1 QVKYDKDL
9 NTPAHMVG
17 TWETA
22 EGISKEEAVYLFLQN
37 EVLQSNESSISS
49 SVEKQIEEAKSQF
62 KIVDKIKDNKT
73 DTEHFRTVETYNG
86 IPVYGSEQTVTVG
99 EDNQVSTYFGK
110 VTPNLTRSVV
120 STKPDL
126 TEDDALEVVKGDIE
140 KEIGKVKNYDGID
153 SELVLYPEDGNHT
166 LAYFIKASTSK
177 PSPGSFHYFVDA
189 ETGDIIKDYDAVH
202 ELAPTIEDSR
212 DDSFPN
218 ADSDDEDQDNPVPE
232 EPNSSEPVISRG
244 IDIFGNL
251 LTFNSVLDTETN
263 ERYLFDETR
272 ADGVHTFTAFR
283 QPEMGF
289 ILLSA
294 LFGYTGAEVTTES
307 NFFYD
312 PAAVS

>member
-1 QVKYDKDL
+1 
-9 NTPAHMVG
+9 
-17 TWETA
+17 
-22 EGISKEEAVYLFLQN
+22 
-37 EVLQSNESSISS
+37 
-49 SVEKQIEEAKSQF
+49 
-62 KIVDKIKDNKT
+62 
-73 DTEHFRTVETYNG
+73 
-86 IPVYGSEQTVTVG
+86 YGSEQTVSVDQ
-99 EDNQVSTYFGK
+99 DNQVTTYFGK
-110 VTPNLTRSVV
+110 VTSNLSKSVLSTDPNLT
-120 STKPDL
+120 D
-126 TEDDALEVVKGDIE
+126 DDALEIVKKDIE

-153 SELVLYPEDGNHT
+153 SELVLYPEDGSHT

-177 PSPGSFHYFVDA
+177 PAPGYFHYFVDA
-189 ETGDIIKDYDAVH
+189 KTGDIINDFDTFH
-202 ELAPTIEDSR
+202 EIAPTLEDSR

-218 ADSDDEDQDNPVPE
+218 ADEEEPESPDPE
-232 EPNSSEPVISRG
+232 EPNPSEPVTSTG

-312 PAAVS
+312 PAAVSAHVNAGKVYDYYEDVFDRNS